1 MTNLHN
7 LPPEVKIF
15 IVNELARQ
23 KTLLPGDD
31 PIGYEYADAQL
42 AALAALARTNKFFNV
57 VATPLLYENGVR
69 RHPYLLCWAT
79 DISRVGIMR
88 KVLRTT
94 LADPNIAMIRFQ
106 AEYSPWDPKAESSKE
121 LFWRFY
127 RRDGHRFQDQAMYQG
142 RPSRRHT
149 TMDAT
154 WVPNDLEDE
163 TDELADL
170 QGFLWGGIESDNDW
184 SSSSDDDSASDD
196 DSTSDDNSSFDEDS
210 VPDGV
215 ESGNEEEIEGEEDA
229 RIVADDG
236 LASEASSIDN
246 FADDNSPEDGSSEDA
261 SVADD
266 FSDGEDVGSED
277 GPDLAAAPE
286 PVASFPLFPLPD
298 VVAEYDDDS
307 DSNESGRREIDVS
320 HVMHEG
326 YLRCPEYD
334 DEDMDNIDIL
344 GMYWM
349 PVHMAAR
356 MGNMEALELLLE
368 HGALVNVSSQGFC
381 RSECHQVPG
390 PALYWDHYTVGYPA
404 WTPLHIALCHGQ
416 IDVAKRLMEHCE
428 HLQERLLNN
437 SETTEPWQV
446 LPRFISAIRHGHM
459 DLAEWCLQQGS
470 ERDAVNAKQPGLKG
484 ATLLWRAFWEAT
496 DAKNFEAALKVL
508 LRNGAD
514 INHDLGKG
522 HTMLMEACLYGL
534 FDEAITLI
542 KAGAKVDITFDEFNR
557 RSLVGLSY
565 HERSIRI
572 PFGVKKCG
580 LLEVCCGPTPVIRR
594 PDGFARPTMDSRLPY
609 PRRRGPDWKTDT
621 SAQREVIRLLLDSP
635 ARAIGKRDPLQ
646 IACFSHNA
654 TTLSTLLE
662 LGVDASSASTD
673 NLTPLECATLSS
685 RWFKSREWF
694 DSYSECIDLLRQ
706 HLNKRPK
713 GKDRPRCNQ
722 ALQNVMNSGILD
734 LDTDY
739 SRRIWA
745 ALVELVTHGLAD
757 GNSPNDQRFKLM
769 TRLFSHGFGMY
780 QLALRLLKHGF
791 KTPTRIEWDAIWA
804 NMNIRVQAA
813 RIDPRDSFGSS
824 KEAYRFCKA
833 MDPKERFL
841 KDPFFLAVA
850 MAAKEQSL
858 VDALVKYG
866 RYKSVWISYPS
877 CIGSPEIPYVPVA
890 ELRFLRQFED
900 FEPPKSVEAIDDG
913 SDIECEPDTE
923 SCLCTG
929 THIPDCYF
937 SPNPKTRNCLM
948 FLSLRHAGWS
958 LFHLAIRF
966 RQYGVI
972 KVLVKQAANIVHET
986 TNNGWN
992 AGYIMC
998 VKEWFDEKIVK
1009 FLLAHGVD
1017 PHVGKSGRW
1026 TSPLDYARE
1035 EGSDPRAVGLMLEA
1049 YPIAQN

>member
-23 KTLLPGDD
+23 ETLLPGEH

-79 DISRVGIMR
+79 DISHVGIMR
-88 KVLRTT
+88 KVLRTN
-94 LADPNIAMIRFQ
+94 LAEPNVAMIRFQ

-149 TMDAT
+149 IMDEILA
-154 WVPNDLEDE
+154 PDDLEAE
-163 TDELADL
+163 TDEELADL

-184 SSSSDDDSASDD
+184 SSSSDHYSSSDDDSASDG
-196 DSTSDDNSSFDEDS
+196 E
-210 VPDGV
+210 
-215 ESGNEEEIEGEEDA
+215 ESGGEEEVEGEEDA
-229 RIVADDG
+229 HVVAGDG
-236 LASEASSIDN
+236 LAPVASSADN
-246 FADDNSPEDGSSEDA
+246 SADDNSFEDGSSEDA

-266 FSDGEDVGSED
+266 FSEGEDVGSED
-277 GPDLAAAPE
+277 GLDMAAAPE
-286 PVASFPLFPLPD
+286 PVASFPPFPLPD
-298 VVAEYDDDS
+298 VGEYDDDS
-307 DSNESGRREIDVS
+307 DSTDPGRREIDVS

-326 YLRCPEYD
+326 YLGCPQYD

-356 MGNMEALELLLE
+356 VGNMEALELLLE
-368 HGALVNVSSQGFC
+368 YGALVNVSSQGFC

-404 WTPLHIALCHGQ
+404 WTPLHVALCHGQ
-416 IDVAKRLMEHCE
+416 IDVAKRMMEHCG

-437 SETTEPWQV
+437 SATTEPWQV

-470 ERDAVNAKQPGLKG
+470 GRDAVNARQPGLKG

-496 DAKNFEAALKVL
+496 DAKNFEAALRLL

-522 HTMLMEACLYGL
+522 HTILMEACLYGL
-534 FDEAITLI
+534 FDEAIALI

-557 RSLVGLSY
+557 RTLVGLSY
-565 HERSIRI
+565 HERSIRM
-572 PFGVKKCG
+572 PFGVRKCG
-580 LLEVCCGPTPVIRR
+580 LLEICCGPTPIIRR
-594 PDGFARPTMDSRLPY
+594 PDEFARPTMDSRLPW
-609 PRRRGPDWKTDT
+609 PRRRGPDWKTDS

-635 ARAIGKRDPLQ
+635 ARAVGKRDPLQ
-646 IACFSHNA
+646 IACYSHNV
-654 TTLSTLLE
+654 TTLSMLLE
-662 LGVDASSASTD
+662 LGVDATSASTD
-673 NLTPLECATLSS
+673 NLTPLECATLTS

-706 HLNKRPK
+706 HLIKRPK
-713 GKDRPRCNQ
+713 GNDSSRCNQ
-722 ALQNVMNSGILD
+722 ALHNVMSSGILD
-734 LDTDY
+734 LNTDY
-739 SRRIWA
+739 SRRIWV
-745 ALVELVTHGLAD
+745 ALVGLVTHGLAD
-757 GNSPNDQRFKLM
+757 GNSQDDQRFNLM
-769 TRLFSHGFGMY
+769 TRLFSHGFDMY
-780 QLALRLLKHGF
+780 QLALRLLKHGV
-791 KTPTRIEWDAIWA
+791 KAPTRKEWYAIWG
-804 NMNIRVQAA
+804 NMNIRIQAA
-813 RIDPRDSFGSS
+813 RIHPCDSFGSS
-824 KEAYRFCKA
+824 EEAYRFCEA

-858 VDALVKYG
+858 VDALVNHG

-877 CIGSPEIPYVPVA
+877 WVGSPETPYVPEA
-890 ELRFLRQFED
+890 EVTFFRQFED

-913 SDIECEPDTE
+913 SDIECESDTE
-923 SCLCTG
+923 RCWCAG
-929 THIPDCYF
+929 THKPDCYF

-966 RQYGVI
+966 RQYGAI
-972 KVLVKQAANIVHET
+972 KMLVEQAANIVHET
-986 TNNGWN
+986 TGNGWS

-998 VKEWFDEKIVK
+998 VKEWFDKKIFK

-1017 PHVGKSGRW
+1017 PHVGRSGRW
-1026 TSPLDYARE
+1026 ASPLEYARE
-1035 EGSDPRAVGLMLEA
+1035 KGSDPRAVRLMLEA
-1049 YPIAQN
+1049 YPIAENQATK